1 MPKKSKIVVEEPEPE
16 PVIEEKPEE
25 IKISKRTGKPVRPLT
40 ELQMETLRKGRE
52 LAVAKRKQL
61 IEGVDLEKRALDI
74 KKAKDELKLER
85 DTKQQL
91 RLKHQK
97 KIYDDAVSDALKDKV
112 AVEEEEVKKEPAK
125 EVKEAKKKIKKK
137 VIKYVEESSSSS
149 SSDSDE
155 EEIIVKKKKSK
166 DKHCR
171 EEIEPKTIQAKI
183 TRQNLRKNL
192 EDIHSASMAAMMA
205 PSYF

>member
-1 MPKKSKIVVEEPEPE
+1 MTKKSKIIEVPVPEPE
-16 PVIEEKPEE
+16 DIEEKKEE
-25 IKISKRTGKPVRPLT
+25 IKISKRTGKPTRPLT

-61 IEGVDLEKRALDI
+61 IEGIDLEKRALEI
-74 KKAKDELKLER
+74 KKAKDEMKLER

-97 KIYDDAVSDALKDKV
+97 KIYEEAVSDALKDS
-112 AVEEEEVKKEPAK
+112 ENMKKEEDP
-125 EVKEAKKKIKKK
+125 VKEPKKKIKKK

-149 SSDSDE
+149 SSDSDSEE
-155 EEIIVKKKKSK
+155 EEIIVKKKKNK
-166 DKHCR
+166 DKYR
-171 EEIEPKTIQAKI
+171 KAEIEPKTIQQEI

-192 EDIHSASMAAMMA
+192 EDIHSASMMAMMS

>member
-1 MPKKSKIVVEEPEPE
+1 MPKKSKIEVQEPAPE

-40 ELQMETLRKGRE
+40 ALQMETLRKGRE

-61 IEGVDLEKRALDI
+61 IEGVDLEKRALEI
-74 KKAKDELKLER
+74 KKAKDEMKLER

-97 KIYDDAVSDALKDKV
+97 KIYDEAVSDALKDKL
-112 AVEEEEVKKEPAK
+112 AIEKEDEVKKEP
-125 EVKEAKKKIKKK
+125 VKEAKKKIKKK

-149 SSDSDE
+149 SSESEEE
-155 EEIIVKKKKSK
+155 EEIIVKKKKNK
-166 DKHCR
+166 DKNR
-171 EEIEPKTIQAKI
+171 KEEIEPKNIQQEI

-192 EDIHSASMAAMMA
+192 EDIHSASMMAMMS

>member
-1 MPKKSKIVVEEPEPE
+1 MPKKSKIIEVPVPEPE
-16 PVIEEKPEE
+16 PIEEKKEE
-25 IKISKRTGKPVRPLT
+25 IKISKRTGKPTRPLT

-61 IEGVDLEKRALDI
+61 IEGIDLEKRALDI
-74 KKAKDELKLER
+74 KKAKDEMKLER

-97 KIYDDAVSDALKDKV
+97 KIYEEAVSDALKDSENSKK
-112 AVEEEEVKKEPAK
+112 EEEP
-125 EVKEAKKKIKKK
+125 VKELKKKIKKK

-149 SSDSDE
+149 WSSDSEE
-155 EEIIVKKKKSK
+155 EEIIVKKKKNK
-166 DKHCR
+166 DKQVKHRR
-171 EEIEPKTIQAKI
+171 EEIEPKTMQQEI

-192 EDIHSASMAAMMA
+192 EDIHSASMMAMMS